1 MSKQQWQVTLE
12 QLNAVL
18 DTLDALHDAAADH
31 EAETTTGLSRQ
42 ELMSFLR
49 DVLYVTQE
57 TMKEVQRHQAAPP
70 LRVLPKAERVS

>member
-1 MSKQQWQVTLE
+1 MSKQQWQVPLE

-18 DTLDALHDAAADH
+18 DILDVLHSAAADH
-31 EAETTTGLSRQ
+31 EAETATGLSRQ
-42 ELMSFLR
+42 ELMSFLY

-57 TMKEVQRHQAAPP
+57 TMKEVQCHQAAPL